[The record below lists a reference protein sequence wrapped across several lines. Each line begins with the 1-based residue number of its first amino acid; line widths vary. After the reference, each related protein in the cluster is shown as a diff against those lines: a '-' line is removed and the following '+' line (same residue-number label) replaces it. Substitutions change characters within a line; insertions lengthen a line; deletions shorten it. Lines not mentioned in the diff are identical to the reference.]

1 MARKPIVEPST
12 RSQAFLS
19 GQRPLLMSDLTS
31 EEQSAAIGAVSKH
44 TENIRGQLDTLSS
57 EKNLSHKSPMV
68 RQKAKRSKKA
78 LDEGAVDKPYSHE
91 DAVRGHMEHFK
102 NAALNPREGEAI
114 HGVDF
119 YSQNADPIHKI
130 IQSHSVDPVTA
141 FGATAKLSYKNRP
154 ENEKRSLSAL
164 LGAHDRGS
172 VTYTPELVDKVHS
185 VIDGSHRIPQEDIGK
200 TVPYSHVHP
209 EVASALTDPK
219 IRDDVKHGLKNVDLD
234 EIGFGGQRK
243 NISAAHAVLQT
254 GASLDPYNAPKFA
267 SYTLS
272 HAEAPRVGSPEHQ
285 EYNMRAANIH
295 DVLTG
300 KVSSGQHMIDFYG
313 LRSSNEGHLSNVAPT
328 PIDMHHRRIAYAQPH
343 GAPYAASG
351 DLNMSAKG
359 PVAQGDKKITATGI
373 EHAVLQDSVHEAAKR
388 IQTENNLHFTVPSR
402 MMNEASW
409 ASTREMTGDDPNPAK
424 KERAKAHPEALKEEK
439 TRTANFSKQMELPF

>member
-1 MARKPIVEPST
+1 MAKKEIVEPAT
-12 RSQAFLS
+12 RSNAFLS
-19 GQRPLLMSDLTS
+19 GQRPLLMSDLTPD
-31 EEQSAAIGAVSKH
+31 EQTQAHEAVSKH
-44 TENIRGQLDTLSS
+44 TMSTRAQLSMLSS
-57 EKNLSHKSPMV
+57 EKNLTHASPMV

-91 DAVRGHMEHFK
+91 DAVRSHMDHFK

-130 IQSHSVDPVTA
+130 IQGHSVDPVTA

-164 LGAHDRGS
+164 LGAHDQGS
-172 VTYTPELVDKVHS
+172 VTYTPELVNKIHS
-185 VIDGSHRIPQEDIGK
+185 VIEGTHRISQEDIGK
-200 TVPYSHVHP
+200 TVPYSQVHP

-219 IRDDVKHGLKNVDLD
+219 IRDDVKHGLKDVDLD

-254 GASLDPYNAPKFA
+254 GANLDPYKSPKFA

-272 HAEAPRVGSPEHQ
+272 HAEAPRIGTPEHQ
-285 EYNMRAANIH
+285 EYNMRAAHIH

-300 KVSSGQHMIDFYG
+300 KVSSDQGMLDFHG
-313 LRSSNEGHLSNVAPT
+313 LRDSNEGHLSNEAPT
-328 PIDMHHRRIAYAQPH
+328 PIDMHHRRLSYTQPA
-343 GAPYAASG
+343 GTPYAASG

-359 PVAQGDKKITATGI
+359 NVAKGDTKVTAPGV
-373 EHAVLQDSVHEAAKR
+373 EHAVLQDAVHDAAKR
-388 IQTENNLHFTVPSR
+388 LQTENKLQFTVPSR
-402 MMNEASW
+402 MVNEASW
-409 ASTREMTGDDPNPAK
+409 ASTRVMTGDDPNPVK
-424 KERAKAHPEALKEEK
+424 KEANAAHSAALKEQK
-439 TRTANFSKQMELPF
+439 KRNSHRDSQMELF

>member
-1 MARKPIVEPST
+1 
-12 RSQAFLS
+12 
-19 GQRPLLMSDLTS
+19 MSDLTS
-31 EEQSAAIGAVSKH
+31 EEQSAARDAVSKH
-44 TENIRGQLDTLSS
+44 TMNIRGQLETLSS
-57 EKNLSHKSPMV
+57 EKNLTHKSPMV

-78 LDEGAVDKPYSHE
+78 LDEGAIDKPYSHE

-102 NAALNPREGEAI
+102 NAALNPREGEVI

-119 YSQNADPIHKI
+119 YTQNAAPIHKI
-130 IQSHSVDPVTA
+130 LEGHSVDPVTA
-141 FGATAKLSYKNRP
+141 FGATAKLSYKNNP
-154 ENEKRSLSAL
+154 EDEKRSLSAL
-164 LGAHDRGS
+164 LDAHERGS
-172 VTYTPELVDKVHS
+172 VTYTPELVNKVHS
-185 VIDGSHRIPQEDIGK
+185 VIEGPHRIAQEDIGK
-200 TVPYSHVHP
+200 TVPYSQVHP
-209 EVASALTDPK
+209 EVAAALTHPD
-219 IRDDVKHGLKNVDLD
+219 IRKDVQHGLKNVNLT
-234 EIGFGGQRK
+234 EIGLGGIRR
-243 NISAAHAVLQT
+243 NISGAHSVLQT
-254 GASLDPYNAPKFA
+254 GANLDPYNAPKFA

-272 HAEAPRVGSPEHQ
+272 HAEAPKPGSPEHQ
-285 EYNMRAANIH
+285 EYLMRAANIH
-295 DVLTG
+295 DVLSG

-328 PIDMHHRRIAYAQPH
+328 PIDMHHRRIAYDQPH

-359 PVAQGDKKITATGI
+359 AVAQGDKKITATGV

-424 KERAKAHPEALKEEK
+424 KERANAHPKALKEEK
-439 TRTANFSKQMELPF
+439 TRNANLSKQLDLFS